1 MKTIEKNKVIK
12 VSSNPRK
19 KTRKKKSPTFDQ
31 ALMNLGV
38 KIRSEN

>member
-1 MKTIEKNKVIK
+1 MKTIEENKVIK
-12 VSSNPRK
+12 VFSNPRK

-38 KIRSEN
+38 NVSWKG